1 MLRRFLTSL
10 LVPLALAAPALAQ
23 LVTTTPRD
31 CAPPCPPNATCVAAL
46 RCRPMPA
53 LVQRTSNR
61 VRTELDGHVVR
72 YEVAETYLNRGS
84 VGEEKNTPT

>member
-1 MLRRFLTSL
+1 
-10 LVPLALAAPALAQ
+10 
-23 LVTTTPRD
+23 
-31 CAPPCPPNATCVAAL
+31 
-46 RCRPMPA
+46 MPA